1 MIQKIKIILTAI
13 ACILC
18 VGMAQSKV
26 TVTAKLDS
34 VNLLMGN
41 LTMLRL
47 EVVQDKGKQGD
58 FPLFKNADP
67 ALGYV
72 GVCGDSIELRTS
84 IKSDTVELGS
94 GRIQINHM
102 VPMQAF
108 DSGMFRLPEFVYVS
122 ESDSARSNVLTLN
135 VLPVPGL
142 TADDPIAGYAPVVKP
157 EGSKIT
163 DALPNWFTDYWWVL
177 LIVAALAGV
186 AIWAFR
192 RYKKEGTVLPKKPQ
206 PTPYEAAMRDLRE
219 LKTKNLW
226 EQGLEKEYFTRLTDI
241 LRVYLQ
247 RRFGINAMEMTTR
260 EIMECLYNSDLKD
273 KREYMRQILSV
284 ADFVKFAKVR
294 PLPADNIAAYENA
307 VKFVEETK
315 PVATEGENSGAEGST
330 AEGNKAAVDNKNGE
344 GNKAGANK
352 GAVDNKKGG
361 GK

>member
-1 MIQKIKIILTAI
+1 MIQKIKTILIALICVAGIGTAQ
-13 ACILC
+13 A
-18 VGMAQSKV
+18 KV

-47 EVVQDKGKQGD
+47 EVVQDKGKPGG
-58 FPLFKNADP
+58 FPLFRDADP

-102 VPMQAF
+102 VPVQAF
-108 DSGMFRLPEFVYVS
+108 DSGTYRLPEFVYVS

-135 VLPVPGL
+135 VVPVDV
-142 TADDPIAGYAPVVKP
+142 TVDDPIAGYAPVAKP

-163 DALPNWFTDYWWVL
+163 DALPNWLADYWWAIL
-177 LIVAALAGV
+177 LALILAGV
-186 AIWAFR
+186 GVWAFL

-206 PTPYEAAMRDLRE
+206 PTPYETAMRDLRD

-241 LRVYLQ
+241 LRTYLDK
-247 RRFGINAMEMTTR
+247 RFGINAMEMTTR

-315 PVATEGENSGAEGST
+315 PVAPAEDDQEADG
-330 AEGNKAAVDNKNGE
+330 
-344 GNKAGANK
+344 
-352 GAVDNKKGG
+352 KKGG
-361 GK
+361 EK